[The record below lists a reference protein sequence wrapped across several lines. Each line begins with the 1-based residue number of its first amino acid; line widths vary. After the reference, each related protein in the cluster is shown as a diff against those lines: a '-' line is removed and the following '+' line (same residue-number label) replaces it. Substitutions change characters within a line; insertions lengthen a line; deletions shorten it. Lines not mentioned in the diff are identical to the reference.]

1 VAERQFHF
9 DPDTYLELIAAEVPL
24 YEHLQEQVAAATEPV
39 RARRILELGT
49 GTGETARR
57 VMALH
62 HDAALIG
69 VDESADMLSHAA
81 RAVPAADLRVA
92 RLEDPLPDGPF
103 ELVFSALAV
112 HHLDGPAKADLFSRV
127 AGVLGPGGRF
137 VLGDVI
143 VPADPADVVTPVD
156 GVDDVPSTLDEQLA
170 WLADAGFD
178 ARVGWLER
186 DLAVIVADRLR

>member
-1 VAERQFHF
+1 VAEQFHF

-57 VMALH
+57 VVALH
-62 HDAALIG
+62 AGAALIG
-69 VDESADMLSHAA
+69 IDESADMLSHAE
-81 RAVPAADLRVA
+81 RVVPGADLRVA
-92 RLEDPLPDGPF
+92 RLEDALPEGPF

-112 HHLDGPAKADLFSRV
+112 HHLAGPGKADLFRRV
-127 AGVLGPGGRF
+127 AEVLGPGGRF

-156 GVDDVPSTLDEQLA
+156 GVEDVPSTIEEQLA
-170 WLADAGFD
+170 WLREAGFD